1 MNVGIVAI
9 AKDEERYLAESDSTS
24 IAQINH
30 YFCKSWQE
38 FNWKIN
44 RGRAT
49 TVNEF
54 RKTDD
59 FEWSN
64 RNDVLDLTATK
75 IRDKNKL

>member
-9 AKDEERYLAESDSTS
+9 AKDEERYLAEW
-24 IAQINH
+24 INH

-64 RNDVLDLTATK
+64 RNDVFDLTATK